1 MELRPLLQAPVLL
14 FVYVFLCIS
23 VAAILSPCVHLGN
36 DLLYWEIWSWALGSY
51 SSFYSFLFFFPY
63 FEY

>member
-1 MELRPLLQAPVLL
+1 MQRHDVASTLMRRCIDVMCLLG
-14 FVYVFLCIS
+14 
-23 VAAILSPCVHLGN
+23 ILSPCVHLGN

-51 SSFYSFLFFFPY
+51 SSFYLFLFFFPY